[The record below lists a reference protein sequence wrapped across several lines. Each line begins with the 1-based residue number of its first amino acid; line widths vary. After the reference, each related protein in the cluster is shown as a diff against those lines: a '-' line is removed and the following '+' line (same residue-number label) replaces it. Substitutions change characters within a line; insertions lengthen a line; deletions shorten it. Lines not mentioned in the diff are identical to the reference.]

1 MKYSQFIQETLSS
14 KNGIQWNYYQRSMDI
29 QCVLDGKHA
38 EGFIQDYFNAGAKYL
53 PFLVNPDEAEQFIDR
68 YFKAGCKDFA
78 LAFRHDAQHQLPQD
92 RATHTIS
99 GFFLGLLIEYCLT
112 GTNTLAI
119 DEPYFFPFSYLWFL
133 TFLYHD
139 YGYCVSERDEFP
151 NPFPSHAPLPALFD
165 NRPSPITPREYSA
178 LSSIKRTLGINLSP
192 FSQYRG
198 LSDVGQ
204 HGIHHPHYS
213 VRNLLCKLTD
223 RSNRISGSPKLKF
236 NNDTIIHG
244 HRYLSST
251 ITRYMNYCI
260 NIREKVDHGIIGGLL
275 FYDRMLKNYALS
287 YIAHA
292 HACVDE
298 PDIKDFHYRDRHFCF
313 EQLKAFAYIA
323 DCILSHNIWKQGPN
337 MRTVYEHYALTQL
350 LEENFRPISFEN
362 NPLLY
367 ILVVADTL
375 EPLKAYTQHNCDL
388 SIEEIIDAIEVEYL
402 PASRSLT
409 LSSNSSNVDIAV
421 LHGKAM
427 ELQDWT
433 AVECSPLT
441 DNSFQ
446 LRL

>member
-1 MKYSQFIQETLSS
+1 
-14 KNGIQWNYYQRSMDI
+14 MDI
-29 QCVLDGKHA
+29 QCVLDGKYA
-38 EGFIQDYFNAGAKYL
+38 EGFIQNYFNAGAKYL
-53 PFLVNPDEAEQFIDR
+53 PFLVNPDEAAQFIDR
-68 YFKAGCKDFA
+68 YFKAGRKDFA

-92 RATHTIS
+92 RAAHTIS
-99 GFFLGLLIEYCLT
+99 GFFLGLLIEHCLT
-112 GTNTLAI
+112 GANSLAV
-119 DEPYFFPFSYLWFL
+119 DEPYYFPFSYLWFL

-139 YGYCVSERDEFP
+139 YGYCVAERDDLP
-151 NPFPSHAPLPALFD
+151 NPFPICAPHPDLID
-165 NRPSPITPREYSA
+165 NARNPIAFREYHA
-178 LSSIKRTLGINLSP
+178 LSKIKRNLGITLSP
-192 FSQYRG
+192 FSQYQG
-198 LSDVGQ
+198 LSHAGQ
-204 HGIHHPHYS
+204 QGIHYPQYS
-213 VRNLLCKLTD
+213 VRNILCKLTE
-223 RSNRISGSPKLKF
+223 RSNRLSGTPKLIF
-236 NNDTIIHG
+236 NNGTIIHG
-244 HRYLSST
+244 HQYLSST

-260 NIREKVDHGIIGGLL
+260 NNLEKVDHGIIGGLL

-292 HACVDE
+292 HECMDE
-298 PDIKDFHYRDRHFCF
+298 PDLRDFHYRDRHFCF

-323 DCILSHNIWKQGPN
+323 DCILSHNIWKQGPDK
-337 MRTVYEHYALTQL
+337 RTVYEHYALTQL

-402 PASRSLT
+402 PASRTLT
-409 LSSNSSNVDIAV
+409 LSSNSSKVDIAV

-433 AVECSPLT
+433 AVECSPLA

>member
-14 KNGIQWNYYQRSMDI
+14 KNGIQWNYYQKSLDI

-38 EGFIQDYFNAGAKYL
+38 ESFIQDYFNAGAKYL

-68 YFKAGCKDFA
+68 YFKAGRKDFA

-99 GFFLGLLIEYCLT
+99 GFFLGLLIEHALT
-112 GTNTLAI
+112 GTKTLAI

-139 YGYCVSERDEFP
+139 YGYCVAERDDLP
-151 NPFPSHAPLPALFD
+151 NPFPICAPHPDLID
-165 NRPSPITPREYSA
+165 NARNPIAFREYRA
-178 LSSIKRTLGINLSP
+178 LSKIKRNLGITLSP
-192 FSQYRG
+192 FSQYPG
-198 LSDVGQ
+198 ISHAGQ
-204 HGIHHPHYS
+204 QGVHYPHSS
-213 VRNLLCKLTD
+213 VRNILCKLTD

-236 NNDTIIHG
+236 NNDTTLDG
-244 HRYLSST
+244 HQYFSST

-260 NIREKVDHGIIGGLL
+260 NEREKVDHGIIGGLL

-287 YIAHA
+287 YMAHA
-292 HACVDE
+292 RKCAGE
-298 PDIKDFHYRDRHFCF
+298 PDLRDFHYRDRHFCF

-350 LEENFRPISFEN
+350 LEENFRPISFES

-375 EPLKAYTQHNCDL
+375 EPLKAYTQHNGDL
-388 SIEEIIDAIEVEYL
+388 RIEEIIDAIEIEYM

-409 LSSNSSNVDIAV
+409 IASNSNIVDIAV
-421 LHGKAM
+421 LYRKAKGL
-427 ELQDWT
+427 EEWT
-433 AVECSPLT
+433 TVRCGALNRTGFSIHL
-441 DNSFQ
+441 
-446 LRL
+446 

>member
-1 MKYSQFIQETLSS
+1 
-14 KNGIQWNYYQRSMDI
+14 MDI

-38 EGFIQDYFNAGAKYL
+38 ESFIQDYFNAGAKYL

-68 YFKAGCKDFA
+68 YFKAGRKDFA
-78 LAFRHDAQHQLPQD
+78 LAFRHDAQHQLPQN
-92 RATHTIS
+92 RAAHTIS
-99 GFFLGLLIEYCLT
+99 GFFLGLLIEHCLT
-112 GTNTLAI
+112 GTNTLAV

-139 YGYCVSERDEFP
+139 YGYCVAERDDLP
-151 NPFPSHAPLPALFD
+151 NPFPICAPHYDLID
-165 NRPSPITPREYSA
+165 NTPNPIARWEYRA
-178 LSSIKRTLGINLSP
+178 LSKVRRTLGITLSP
-192 FSQYRG
+192 FSQYPG
-198 LSDVGQ
+198 LSHAGQ
-204 HGIHHPHYS
+204 HGIHYPKYS
-213 VRNLLCKLTD
+213 VRNILCKLTE
-223 RSNRISGSPKLKF
+223 RSNQISGTPKLKF

-244 HRYLSST
+244 HQYLSST

-260 NIREKVDHGIIGGLL
+260 NEREKVDHGIIGGLL

-292 HACVDE
+292 HECADE
-298 PDIKDFHYRDRHFCF
+298 PDLRDFHYRDRHFCF

-337 MRTVYEHYALTQL
+337 NRSVFERYALTQL
-350 LEENFRPISFEN
+350 LEENFRPISYDN

-388 SIEEIIDAIEVEYL
+388 RIEEIIDAIEIEYM

-409 LSSNSSNVDIAV
+409 IASNSNTVDIAV
-421 LHGKAM
+421 LHRKAKGL
-427 ELQDWT
+427 EEWT
-433 AVECSPLT
+433 AVRCGALNRTGFSIHL
-441 DNSFQ
+441 
-446 LRL
+446 